1 MKKVLNLV
9 LMLITLSL
17 FSSCESDTDIEIV
30 QNQLQSFVKENK
42 VTKCTII
49 VQTGENV
56 STDHQNVDFT
66 IEKGFVVI
74 KGLGLNNKGQE
85 RYNLLFLSKYV
96 HTADNKL
103 VLYFCNYSAPE

>member
-85 RYNLLFLSKYV
+85 RYNLLFLSKYLYNI
-96 HTADNKL
+96 DNSL
-103 VLYFCNYSAPE
+103 VLYFYGTPY

>member
-1 MKKVLNLV
+1 MKKILNLV

-30 QNQLQSFVKENK
+30 QHQLQSFIKESK
-42 VTKCTII
+42 ATKCTII
-49 VQTGENV
+49 VQTGEKV
-56 STDHQNVDFT
+56 STEHQNVDFT

-74 KGLGLNNKGQE
+74 KGLGLNNKAQE
-85 RYNLLFLSKYV
+85 RYNLLYLTKYTN
-96 HTADNKL
+96 TADNKL